1 MIYSNG
7 IRNYH
12 SEFKCHAP
20 GVLTGRSGT
29 IGKVFF
35 VNEDYW
41 AHNTTLWV
49 TDFFNNSPKF
59 IFYMY
64 QSINIEQFSSGS
76 GVPTLNRNDVHEYK
90 TGVPS
95 AQEQNKIATFLS
107 FLDERISKQREL
119 IEKLKTYKRGALSVM
134 FPQKGETVPRCRFAS
149 FTGDWEKRR
158 FSEFAQ
164 RESAFQTSSYNCP
177 SVEYEDVITEEG
189 RLNKNIRLKETQ
201 KTGIKF
207 DGTQVLYGKLRPY
220 LHNWL
225 NPDFMGVAVGDWW
238 VLRPIYIDKD
248 FLYCLIQ
255 TKQFDDVA
263 NQSVGSK
270 MPRADWNLVSNS
282 EYFIPVSMKEQGKI
296 AKVFT
301 TLDCFITLHQNIL
314 DMLIKTKQS
323 LLQQLFI

>member
-1 MIYSNG
+1 MNIYRTDTVDGRLISYIINHIVNKDISKVAQG
-7 IRNYH
+7 KSVVHIKADELSKIHIRYPNK
-12 SEFKCHAP
+12 SEQDKIVTFL
-20 GVLTGRSGT
+20 GVLS
-29 IGKVFF
+29 
-35 VNEDYW
+35 D
-41 AHNTTLWV
+41 
-49 TDFFNNSPKF
+49 
-59 IFYMY
+59 
-64 QSINIEQFSSGS
+64 
-76 GVPTLNRNDVHEYK
+76 
-90 TGVPS
+90 
-95 AQEQNKIATFLS
+95 
-107 FLDERISKQREL
+107 RISKQREL
-119 IEKLKTYKRGALSVM
+119 VEKLKTYKRGALSVM